1 MQERTIKELSLD
13 LAEELGVHPDVIV
26 KAVRA
31 LGRKIPWVQA
41 SNSGRPGRGP
51 RLYGSSAVSPIRRWV
66 EDWKLDRIRKAPAP
80 APAKF
85 WLKIQS
91 LENAVLRMEMALG
104 DVAKGAGQ
112 IRQACK
118 SLRDFP
124 PIATSITV
132 LEDGFTVASP
142 PMPVM
147 VRPLRVS
154 WSAALLDAPLCAEG
168 ANPEA
173 AVAALRRAV
182 VSTYLRLSAAPQE
195 DHQLL
200 GALRQLIRPS
210 STAKGV

>member
-1 MQERTIKELSLD
+1 VQERTIKELSLG

-41 SNSGRPGRGP
+41 SNDGRPGRGL
-51 RLYGSSAVSPIRRWV
+51 RLYDPSAVPAIRRWV
-66 EDWKLDRIRKAPAP
+66 EDWKRERIRRAPAP

-91 LENAVLRMEMALG
+91 LENAVLRMERALG
-104 DVAKGAGQ
+104 DVAKGAEQ
-112 IRQACK
+112 IREVCG
-118 SLRDFP
+118 SLRDLP

-132 LEDGFTVASP
+132 LEDGFTVAAP
-142 PMPVM
+142 PLPVM
-147 VRPLRVS
+147 VRPLRGS

-168 ANPEA
+168 ESPEA

-182 VSTYLRLSAAPQE
+182 VSTYLQLSAEPHQE
-195 DHQLL
+195 NHQLL
-200 GALRQLIRPS
+200 AALRQLIQPS
-210 STAKGV
+210 TKGA